1 MVYGRA
7 ESECGARREFQR
19 REATRPKV
27 SKPAVTTQAGGV
39 IGVTGKED
47 FKIGKGVAK
56 FMERPERVKTLK
68 A

>member
-1 MVYGRA
+1 MVEQKVNVVQG
-7 ESECGARREFQR
+7 ENSKDE
-19 REATRPKV
+19 RPLDLV

-47 FKIGKGVAK
+47 FKIGKGAAK
-56 FMERPERVKTLK
+56 RPERVKTLK

>member
-47 FKIGKGVAK
+47 FKIGKGAAK
-56 FMERPERVKTLK
+56 RPERVKTLK